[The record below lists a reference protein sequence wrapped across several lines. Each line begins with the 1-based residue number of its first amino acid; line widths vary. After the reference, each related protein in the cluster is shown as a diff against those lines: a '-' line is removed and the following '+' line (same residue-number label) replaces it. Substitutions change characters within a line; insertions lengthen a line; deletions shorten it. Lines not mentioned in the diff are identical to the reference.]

1 MLAGRPARS
10 GSASALIVAAL
21 SAVWLSLLPFAIGG
35 CASGAGLGLHK
46 ARTEIPGRFDAETMA
61 AAAEEALVSRGYA
74 IVARSKTETLSQV
87 VGEQPG
93 HPARGLLE
101 RSLAKRATIIAPP
114 GEWGTRVEVR
124 IDPVGDELESASIL
138 ESTLSVVGLTLAQ
151 R

>member
-1 MLAGRPARS
+1 MLP
-10 GSASALIVAAL
+10 I
-21 SAVWLSLLPFAIGG
+21 PITG

-46 ARTEIPGRFDAETMA
+46 ARTEIPSRFDAETMA
-61 AAAEEALVSRGYA
+61 AAAEEALVARGYA

-93 HPARGLLE
+93 HPARGVLE
-101 RSLAKRATIIAPP
+101 RSLARRVTVSARP

-124 IDPVGDELESASIL
+124 IDPVGDEFESASIL